1 MKLPAG
7 FVTVTPEA
15 EELAIRDYIKPG
27 LVCVLRLRDQYHTMR
42 IESVVDGYANLANIA
57 GPDRI
62 WRSVSQRLL
71 ARAFV
76 SGRLTICLG
85 EAKAVA

>member
-7 FVTVTPEA
+7 FVTVTSEA

-27 LVCVLRLRDQYHTMR
+27 LVCILRLRDQYHTMR
-42 IESVVDGYANLANIA
+42 IESVVDGYANLANASGLDLIRQ
-57 GPDRI
+57 RI
-62 WRSVSQRLL
+62 SQRLL